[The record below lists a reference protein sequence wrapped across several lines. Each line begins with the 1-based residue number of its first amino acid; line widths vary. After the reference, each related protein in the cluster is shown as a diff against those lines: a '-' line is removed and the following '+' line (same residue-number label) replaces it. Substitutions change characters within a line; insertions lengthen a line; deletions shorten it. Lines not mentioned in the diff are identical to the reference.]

1 MTPGILD
8 IPIYKGAKWEHVLS
22 FKVKGTQTPV
32 DLTGLS
38 PFVLTASHP
47 KKDLVLVTGTVTDTD
62 LAAGEITILFS
73 AEQTDSLDLGIVRI
87 GLRDAAN
94 NPYLANPVCVE
105 FFSPPR
111 A

>member
-32 DLTGLS
+32 DLTGLN
-38 PFVLTASHP
+38 PFAFTVSHP
-47 KKDLVLVTGTVTDTD
+47 KKDLVPVTGTVTNTD
-62 LAAGEITILFS
+62 LAGGEITISLS
-73 AEQTDSLDLGIVRI
+73 AEQTDSLNLGIVRI

-94 NPYLANPVCVE
+94 NPYIANPVLVE